1 MNMIAPVNHIVGL
14 TSIVRERM
22 LPVSGNVLARLNQK
36 VGATDVVAETKW
48 AREHVL
54 LDVARTLQISPA
66 AAERLVKCKVG
77 DKLAAGTEVAKGR
90 SLFSGSVRVPR
101 EGTVV
106 AVGGGQVLLEVGES
120 KVELRA
126 GIPGTVI
133 EVMPGRGV
141 VIQTAGSLIQGVWG
155 NGRVET
161 GVLVNL
167 MNTAEDVLTEAK
179 MDVSLRGS
187 ILLGGTV
194 KDQVILQAAADLP
207 ARGLIVSSLFPSLIP
222 MAREM
227 KYPIVVTDG
236 FGTMPMN
243 SAAYR
248 LLTTNAK
255 REVIINAEVYNRY
268 TGARPEVIIPLPISS
283 EPPSSPEYA
292 VFAAGQQVRMR
303 RPPFMGSIGS
313 LEMLR
318 PGLTTLPSGL
328 RAPAADVKLENG
340 ETVVVPLV
348 NLEVVG

>member
-1 MNMIAPVNHIVGL
+1 MLGPVNHIVGL
-14 TSIVRERM
+14 TSIVRERV

-36 VGATDVVAETKW
+36 VTATEIVAETRW
-48 AREHVL
+48 SREHIL
-54 LDVARTLQISPA
+54 IDVARTLQLSPA
-66 AAERLVKCKVG
+66 AAERLVRCKVG
-77 DKLAAGTEVAKGR
+77 DKLAAGTEIAKGK
-90 SLFSGSVRVPR
+90 SLIAPTVRVPR

-106 AVGGGQVLLEVGES
+106 AVGGGQVLLEIGES
-120 KVELRA
+120 KIELRA

-141 VIQTAGSLIQGVWG
+141 VIQTAGSLIQGIWG
-155 NGRVET
+155 NGRVDM
-161 GVLVNL
+161 GVLANI
-167 MNTAEDVLTEAK
+167 MDGPDDVLTEAK
-179 MDVSLRGS
+179 MDVNLRGS

-194 KDQVILQAAADLP
+194 KDADTLHAAAELP
-207 ARGLIVSSLFPSLIP
+207 ARGLIISSLFPSVIP
-222 MAREM
+222 TAREM

-236 FGTMPMN
+236 FGPMPMN

-248 LLTTNAK
+248 LLSTNAK
-255 REVIINAEVYNRY
+255 RDVILNAEAYNRY

-283 EPPSSPEYA
+283 EPPSSPEIMA
-292 VFAAGQQVRMR
+292 FAPGQQIRMR

-313 LEMLR
+313 IEMLR

-340 ETVVVPLV
+340 EIVVVPLV

>member
-1 MNMIAPVNHIVGL
+1 MIAPVNHIVGL
-14 TSIVRERM
+14 TSIVRERL
-22 LPVSGNVLARLNQK
+22 LPVSGNVLVRLQQK
-36 VGATDVVAETKW
+36 VGATDIVAETKW

-77 DKLAAGTEVAKGR
+77 DRLAAGTEVAKGK
-90 SLFSGSVRVPR
+90 SLLARAVKVPR

-126 GIPGTVI
+126 GIPGTVV

-141 VIQTAGSLIQGVWG
+141 VIQTAGSLIQGIWG
-155 NGRVET
+155 NGKVDT
-161 GVLVNL
+161 GVLVNV
-167 MNTAEDVLTEAK
+167 MDSPEDVLTESK
-179 MDVSLRGS
+179 MDVNLRGS
-187 ILLGGTV
+187 ILLGGIV
-194 KDQVILQAAADLP
+194 KDANTLHAAADLP
-207 ARGLIVSSLFPSLIP
+207 ARGLIISSLFPSLIST
-222 MAREM
+222 AREM

-236 FGTMPMN
+236 FGSLPMN

-248 LLTTNAK
+248 LLSTNAK

-283 EPPSSPEYA
+283 EPPTSPETA
-292 VFAAGQQVRMR
+292 IFAPGQQVRMR

-313 LEMLR
+313 IETLK

-328 RAPAADVKLENG
+328 RAAAADVKLENG
-340 ETVVVPLV
+340 ETVVVPLI